1 MFQSKKI
8 YKEVFFFSIPLIL
21 SMFTQQFYNVADTMI
36 VGRFLGVN
44 ELAAVGNAGTMVMLL
59 IVVSGGFEFASEI
72 IFSRYY
78 GKNDLKQIASGAVN
92 VMSFAFVI
100 SILFMIIGFLFLP
113 TIYQWIQLPQELIPL
128 TNTYLLTYMLGV
140 PFIYIYDISRAIL
153 TALGDSKHCFYFV
166 LGSSCT
172 NIILDLLL
180 ICVCHLGVFGA
191 ALATI
196 VSQMIFMFVAFFYL
210 YTKIKDYPGFT
221 LKPHFH
227 KEQILELMHVTIPSI
242 VQQFVITCSFIF
254 IQSMIN
260 PFGSEIISGF
270 VAVNK
275 VITLSRIV
283 FLGFT
288 QAFSIYAARLIVAKD
303 YQIIKDIYIFLAK
316 ISLIY
321 VSLISLCFLIIPHL
335 FCMPFFSIDTYQK
348 GYLFFKVYLQCSI
361 PMLLISVF
369 KYMNE
374 SLLRSAMRM
383 TSFLISNLSD
393 LFVKVISTYILLSFI
408 STNAFWLGETLGKS
422 LSSILSFILVFI
434 IIKKTHLKER
444 N

>member
-1 MFQSKKI
+1 
-8 YKEVFFFSIPLIL
+8 
-21 SMFTQQFYNVADTMI
+21 
-36 VGRFLGVN
+36 
-44 ELAAVGNAGTMVMLL
+44 
-59 IVVSGGFEFASEI
+59 
-72 IFSRYY
+72 
-78 GKNDLKQIASGAVN
+78 
-92 VMSFAFVI
+92 
-100 SILFMIIGFLFLP
+100 
-113 TIYQWIQLPQELIPL
+113 
-128 TNTYLLTYMLGV
+128 
-140 PFIYIYDISRAIL
+140 
-153 TALGDSKHCFYFV
+153 
-166 LGSSCT
+166 
-172 NIILDLLL
+172 
-180 ICVCHLGVFGA
+180 
-191 ALATI
+191 
-196 VSQMIFMFVAFFYL
+196 
-210 YTKIKDYPGFT
+210 
-221 LKPHFH
+221 
-227 KEQILELMHVTIPSI
+227 MHVTIPSI
-242 VQQFVITCSFIF
+242 IQQFVITCSFIF

-335 FCMPFFSIDTYQK
+335 FCMPFFSIETYQK

-374 SLLRSAMRM
+374 SLLRSAMHM

-422 LSSILSFILVFI
+422 LSSILSFILV
-434 IIKKTHLKER
+434 L
-444 N
+444 